1 VFDTFVVLLP
11 QTVLAGLACLFFL
24 GGTIRTSPRLWGPLA
39 LVALVLSAGAL
50 LYTAQVDFSHV
61 DQDKLR
67 MLAISRTPL
76 SLGFQWV
83 SLVIGALFVLFS
95 MQSQSESKTAA
106 EFYGL
111 LLFVLAGLMLVSA
124 AADLVLLFLALELI
138 SVPTYVL
145 LYLGRHDYAS
155 QEAATKYF
163 LLSIFSAAVLLY
175 GFAFLY
181 GLAGTTRLEGI
192 ANVLADAYA
201 SNQSGN
207 PNSGGSALGIIAL
220 VLITA
225 GLGFKITAIPFH
237 FYAPDV
243 YEGTTAFNAGL
254 LAVVPKAAGFIALIR
269 VVSESMVGFEITGQ
283 QLVLILAGITM
294 TGGNC
299 LALLQ
304 TNVRRLLAYSSI
316 AHAGYMLIG
325 IAVGFWE
332 DWNPRLSLEGD
343 SLLPGDGLPS
353 GVHAT
358 VFYLLAYSLTNAG
371 LFGVL
376 IYLGRPGRQIE
387 HVDDLTGLAR
397 THPFVAVS
405 AALFLFSLAGIPP
418 LPGFWAKLSIFST
431 ALSVRQI
438 TTGTGFAVHPAFA
451 VLAVI
456 GVINAAIG
464 AVYYLRLVSA
474 MFLNDPLST
483 ARPAGGRPAFI
494 GVALSA
500 ALVVV
505 FGIMP
510 RPVFKYLE
518 RPSGDDSAAV
528 TDEASTP
535 PSARVIGWRGQSG
548 R

>member
-1 VFDTFVVLLP
+1 MFETFVVLLP
-11 QTVLAGLACLFFL
+11 QTVLAGLACLFLL
-24 GGTIRTSPRLWGPLA
+24 GGTIRTPPRLWGPLA
-39 LVALVLSAGAL
+39 LAALVLSAVAL
-50 LYTAQVDFSHV
+50 WYTARVDFSNV
-61 DQDKLR
+61 DQDARRL
-67 MLAISRTPL
+67 LAISNTPL

-83 SLVIGALFVLFS
+83 SLMIGALFVLFS
-95 MQSQSESKTAA
+95 MQAQSESKTAA
-106 EFYGL
+106 EFYAL

-145 LYLGRHDYAS
+145 LYLGRHDYTS

-163 LLSIFSAAVLLY
+163 LLSVFSAALLLY

-181 GLAGTTRLEGI
+181 GLAGTTRVAGI
-192 ANVLADAYA
+192 ANVLSEAYA
-201 SNQSGN
+201 SNPSGI

-220 VLITA
+220 VLIVA
-225 GLGFKITAIPFH
+225 GLGFKITAVPFH

-325 IAVGFWE
+325 ISVTFWE
-332 DWNPRLSLEGD
+332 RWNPRLSLEGN
-343 SLLPGDGLPS
+343 SLPLGDGLPS

-358 VFYLLAYSLTNAG
+358 VFYLLAYSLTNVG
-371 LFGVL
+371 LFGTL

-431 ALSVRQI
+431 ALSVRQ
-438 TTGTGFAVHPAFA
+438 TTTDTIFSVHPAFA

-483 ARPAGGRPAFI
+483 ARPAGGRPALI
-494 GVALSA
+494 GIALSA
-500 ALVVV
+500 ALIVA
-505 FGIMP
+505 FGVMP
-510 RPVFKYLE
+510 RPVFRFLE
-518 RPSGDDSAAV
+518 RPRGDESAPAAV
-528 TDEASTP
+528 DASTGRA
-535 PSARVIGWRGQSG
+535 ARVIGWRGQ
-548 R
+548 RDR

>member
-1 VFDTFVVLLP
+1 VLDTLLVLLP
-11 QTVLAGLACLFFL
+11 QTILAGLACLFL
-24 GGTIRTSPRLWGPLA
+24 VGGTIRSAPRVWGWLA
-39 LVALVLSAGAL
+39 LVALALSAAAL
-50 LYTAQVDFSHV
+50 QYVTVADFSEADHFT
-61 DQDKLR
+61 
-67 MLAISRTPL
+67 LAVSRTPL
-76 SLGFQWV
+76 SVGFQWV
-83 SLVIGALFVLFS
+83 SLVIGALLVLLS
-95 MQSQSESKTAA
+95 MQSQSESKTAP
-106 EFYGL
+106 EFYAL
-111 LLFVLAGLMLVSA
+111 LLFVLSGLMLVSA
-124 AADLVLLFLALELI
+124 AVDLVLLFLALELI

-145 LYLGRHDYAS
+145 LYLGRHDYTS
-155 QEAATKYF
+155 QEAAVKYF
-163 LLSIFSAAVLLY
+163 LLSVFSAAILLY

-181 GLAGTTRLEGI
+181 GLTGTTRVEGI
-192 ANVLADAYA
+192 YDVLLKTYA
-201 SNQSGN
+201 SDQLGA
-207 PNSGGSALGIIAL
+207 PGTGGSALGIIAL

-225 GLGFKITAIPFH
+225 GLGFKIAAVPFH

-283 QLVLILAGITM
+283 QLILILAGITM

-343 SLLPGDGLPS
+343 RFLPGDGLPS
-353 GVHAT
+353 GLHAT
-358 VFYLLAYSLTNAG
+358 EFYLLAYSLTTVG

-376 IYLGRPGRQIE
+376 VYLGRPGRQIE
-387 HVDDLTGLAR
+387 HIDDLTGLAR
-397 THPFVAVS
+397 THPFVATC

-418 LPGFWAKLSIFST
+418 LPGFWGKLSIFST
-431 ALSVRQI
+431 ALSVRQ
-438 TTGTGFAVHPAFA
+438 TTADTVFSVHPAFA

-474 MFLNDPLST
+474 MFLNDPIST
-483 ARPAGGRPAFI
+483 ARPAGGRPALLA
-494 GVALSA
+494 VALST

-505 FGIMP
+505 FGLMP
-510 RPVFKYLE
+510 RPVFRYLQQP
-518 RPSGDDSAAV
+518 RGAQS
-528 TDEASTP
+528 DETVNVSSS
-535 PSARVIGWRGQSG
+535 SARVLGWRSQF
-548 R
+548 RQ

>member
-1 VFDTFVVLLP
+1 M
-11 QTVLAGLACLFFL
+11 A
-24 GGTIRTSPRLWGPLA
+24 
-39 LVALVLSAGAL
+39 
-50 LYTAQVDFSHV
+50 
-61 DQDKLR
+61 
-67 MLAISRTPL
+67 
-76 SLGFQWV
+76 
-83 SLVIGALFVLFS
+83 

-106 EFYGL
+106 EFYAL

-124 AADLVLLFLALELI
+124 AADLVLFFLALELI

-145 LYLGRHDYAS
+145 LYLGRHDYTS

-163 LLSIFSAAVLLY
+163 LLSVFSAAILLY

-181 GLAGTTRLEGI
+181 GLTGTTRLEGI
-192 ANVLADAYA
+192 NHVLSHAYA
-201 SNQSGN
+201 SNQSGA

-225 GLGFKITAIPFH
+225 GLGFKITAVPFH

-283 QLVLILAGITM
+283 QLLLILAGITM

-332 DWNPRLSLEGD
+332 VWNPRLSLEGNAF
-343 SLLPGDGLPS
+343 LPGDGLPS

-358 VFYLLAYSLTNAG
+358 EFYLLAYSLTNVG
-371 LFGVL
+371 LFAILV
-376 IYLGRPGRQIE
+376 YLGRPGRQIE
-387 HVDDLTGLAR
+387 HIDDLTGLAK
-397 THPFVAVS
+397 THPFVAVA

-418 LPGFWAKLSIFST
+418 LPGFWGKLSIFST
-431 ALSVRQI
+431 ALSVRQSAADA
-438 TTGTGFAVHPAFA
+438 GFSVHPAFA

-483 ARPAGGRPAFI
+483 ARPAGGRPALVA
-494 GVALSA
+494 VALSA
-500 ALVVV
+500 ALVVA

-518 RPSGDDSAAV
+518 LPRADESAATV
-528 TDEASTP
+528 NASRPAP
-535 PSARVIGWRGQSG
+535 PVRVLGWRGQSG